1 VLWCNCVHAHVQSD
15 AYGQKRRHVVEQI
28 MQCKYDFKGR
38 RWKRVSPQAKSFIED
53 LLGDDAEDRATA
65 EQAMQSM
72 WLNKRYTATFRGPML
87 DEIDTILLLTP
98 CRSMQVTAI

>member
-1 VLWCNCVHAHVQSD
+1 MLMSSQMPMA
-15 AYGQKRRHVVEQI
+15 KRDVILSSSQI

-72 WLNKRYTATFRGPML
+72 WLNNRYTATFRGPML

-98 CRSMQVTAI
+98 CRSMRVTAI